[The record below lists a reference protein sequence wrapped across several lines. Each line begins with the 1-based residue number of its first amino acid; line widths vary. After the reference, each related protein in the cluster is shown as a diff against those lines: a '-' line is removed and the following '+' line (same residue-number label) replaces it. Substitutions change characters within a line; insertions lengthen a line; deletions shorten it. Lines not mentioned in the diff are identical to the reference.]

1 MKTKELNK
9 ISVTI
14 NFTESDIQDLL
25 SDVADGEF
33 HEVFNW
39 TFTSDQGHPI
49 EVNIVVNDDE
59 E

>member
-1 MKTKELNK
+1 ME
-9 ISVTI
+9 SVTI

-39 TFTSDQGHPI
+39 RIISDNGQPI

>member
-1 MKTKELNK
+1 ME
-9 ISVTI
+9 SVTI

-25 SDVADGEF
+25 SDVADGDF

-39 TFTSDQGHPI
+39 RIISDNGQPI